1 MLMRSSRAA
10 VRTRREPD
18 SGHRSEVRIRRLIIL
33 QELGMKVF
41 TICCASLYFIVV
53 PGARGAD
60 ADAGRRLAQLRC
72 AACHIVDRSQ
82 RNEIADAPPFAVIG
96 RKFSFNSDSLV
107 VALMGPHA
115 KM

>member
-1 MLMRSSRAA
+1 
-10 VRTRREPD
+10 
-18 SGHRSEVRIRRLIIL
+18 
-33 QELGMKVF
+33 MKVF

-115 KM
+115 KMNFSLSGRDADDIAAYIVALTK